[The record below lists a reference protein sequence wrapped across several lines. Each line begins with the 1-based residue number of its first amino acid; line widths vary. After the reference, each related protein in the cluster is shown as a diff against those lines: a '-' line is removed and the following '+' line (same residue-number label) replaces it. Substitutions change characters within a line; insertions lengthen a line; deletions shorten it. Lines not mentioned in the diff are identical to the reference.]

1 MRKLGIMF
9 IFCTA
14 LQINAYDLDQ
24 LEAIFK
30 STRIT
35 ELPQIAL
42 NLSARGS
49 ILQLKGQY
57 KEAIDLYSQS
67 LVLRNKLGLNKTTG
81 YATILFLKTI
91 ALYKNGESCTA
102 MGNINE
108 VIEIYNYLGK
118 EAEAKMAEEE
128 GLNVYKKS
136 CQGDLLTHN

>member
-9 IFCTA
+9 IFCA
-14 LQINAYDLDQ
+14 AFHVNAYDLDQ

-30 STRIT
+30 STRLT
-35 ELPQIAL
+35 ELPQIAV

-49 ILQLKGQY
+49 ILQSKGQF

-67 LVLRNKLGLNKTTG
+67 LHLRDKLGLSKTSG
-81 YATILFLKTI
+81 YATVLFLKTI
-91 ALYKNGESCTA
+91 AHYKTGESCTA